1 MPKIKLRRGRTAL
14 ILWLAI
20 VITALATGR
29 QLLYRLMYLMTA
41 ILVLSFLWTIANVYW
56 VRLVRQTRS
65 RRTQVGRLLEER
77 FVVRNTGFLPK
88 LWLELRDA
96 STLPGHRAS
105 HVVNSLGP
113 KSYRGWLVRT
123 RCLERGVFRLGPMS
137 LASGDPLGLFR
148 IERHLPATSTILVYP
163 ATVGLPSFEPPVG
176 TLPGGDAVRR
186 RAQYITTNV
195 AGIRDYAPG
204 DSFNRIHW
212 PSTARL
218 RRVMV
223 KEFELDPL
231 ADLWVI
237 LDMEGTIQVG
247 EVDIG
252 GASDTSAGLSAG
264 FDALFGSGYEFEL
277 APTTE
282 EYGVT
287 VAASLC
293 RHFIGLDRTVG
304 LITYGGGGRRLIQ
317 ADRGER
323 QLNKV
328 LEQLA
333 IVRAAGRVPL
343 EQLLAAEER
352 LFGRNTTIVVITPST
367 SEEWVHPLRDLGRHG
382 VRTMAVVLDPSTFG
396 NAPSSLGVVS
406 TLIANGIPCYTVA
419 CGESLEEALSWW
431 GSSRT
436 ANRAPIAAV
445 DSSSL

>member
-1 MPKIKLRRGRTAL
+1 M
-14 ILWLAI
+14 WLVL
-20 VITALATGR
+20 VIAALATGR
-29 QLLYRLMYLMTA
+29 QLLYRLVYLMTA
-41 ILVLSFLWTIANVYW
+41 ILVLSFLWTLINVYW

-65 RRTQVGRLLEER
+65 RRTQVGRLAEER
-77 FVVRNTGFLPK
+77 FVIRNTGFLPK

-105 HVVNSLGP
+105 RVVNSLAP
-113 KSYRGWLVRT
+113 RSYRGWLVKT
-123 RCLERGVFRLGPMS
+123 RCLERGVFRLGPLS

-148 IERHLPATSTILVYP
+148 VERHLPATSNILVFP
-163 ATVGLPSFEPPVG
+163 ATVPLPGFEPPVG
-176 TLPGGDAVRR
+176 ILPGGDAVRR

-195 AGIRDYAPG
+195 AGIREYAPG

-218 RRVMV
+218 RKVMV

-237 LDMEGTIQVG
+237 LDMEAVVQVG
-247 EVDIG
+247 SVDVQRATVDESLWG
-252 GASDTSAGLSAG
+252 DR
-264 FDALFGSGYEFEL
+264 YEFEL
-277 APTTE
+277 AATTE

-293 RHFIGLDRTVG
+293 RHFIELNRTVG
-304 LITYGGGGRRLIQ
+304 LITYGGAGRRLIQ

-333 IVRAAGRVPL
+333 IVRAAGRVSL
-343 EQLLAAEER
+343 QQLLAAEER
-352 LFGRNTTIVVITPST
+352 LFGRNTTVVVITPST
-367 SEEWVHPLRDLGRHG
+367 SEQWVNPLRDLGRRG

-396 NAPSSLGVVS
+396 DAPSPLGVVS
-406 TLIANGIPCYTVA
+406 ALIANGIPVYTVER
-419 CGESLEEALSWW
+419 GSSLDQALSRRS
-431 GSSRT
+431 GHR
-436 ANRAPIAAV
+436 P
-445 DSSSL
+445 

>member
-1 MPKIKLRRGRTAL
+1 MPIIKLRRARTGL
-14 ILWLAI
+14 ILWAAL
-20 VITALATGR
+20 VIGALATGR
-29 QLLYRLMYLMTA
+29 LLLFRLVYLMTA
-41 ILVLSFLWTIANVYW
+41 TLLFSFLWTVFNIYW

-65 RRTQVGRLLEER
+65 RRTQVGQLAEER
-77 FVVRNTGFLPK
+77 FIVHNTGFLPK
-88 LWLELRDA
+88 LWLEVRDG

-105 HVVNSLGP
+105 RVVNSLGP
-113 KSYRGWLVRT
+113 GSYRGWLVKT
-123 RCLERGVFRLGPMS
+123 RCLERGVFRLGPLS

-148 IERHLPATSTILVYP
+148 AERHLPATSTILVYP
-163 ATVGLPSFEPPVG
+163 ATVNLPGFEPPVG

-195 AGIRDYAPG
+195 AGIRDYTPG

-231 ADLWVI
+231 ADVWVI
-237 LDMEGTIQVG
+237 LDMERDVQVG
-247 EVDIG
+247 EVDARR
-252 GASDTSAGLSAG
+252 ASDFEALWGAG
-264 FDALFGSGYEFEL
+264 YRFEL

-287 VAASLC
+287 IAASLC
-293 RHFIGLDRTVG
+293 KHFIGLSRTVG
-304 LITYGGGGRRLIQ
+304 LITYGAEGRRVIQ

-333 IVRAAGRVPL
+333 IVRAGGRVSL

-352 LFGRNTTIVVITPST
+352 LFGRNTTVIVITPST
-367 SEEWVHPLRDLGRHG
+367 SEAWVRPLRELGRRG
-382 VRTMAVVLDPSTFG
+382 VRAMAVVLDASTFG
-396 NAPSSLGVVS
+396 AAPSCLGVVS
-406 TLIANGIPCYTVA
+406 MLIANGIPSYTVE
-419 CGESLEEALSWW
+419 CGAALDVALSRRS
-431 GSSRT
+431 G
-436 ANRAPIAAV
+436 
-445 DSSSL
+445 

>member
-1 MPKIKLRRGRTAL
+1 M
-14 ILWLAI
+14 WLVL
-20 VITALATGR
+20 VIAALATGR
-29 QLLYRLMYLMTA
+29 QLLYRLVYLMTA
-41 ILVLSFLWTIANVYW
+41 ILVLSFLWTLINVYW

-65 RRTQVGRLLEER
+65 RRTQVGRLAEER
-77 FVVRNTGFLPK
+77 FVIRNTGFLPK

-105 HVVNSLGP
+105 RVVNSLAP
-113 KSYRGWLVRT
+113 RSYRGWLVKT
-123 RCLERGVFRLGPMS
+123 RCLERGVFRLGPLS

-148 IERHLPATSTILVYP
+148 VERHLPATSNILVFP
-163 ATVGLPSFEPPVG
+163 ATVPLPGFEPPVG
-176 TLPGGDAVRR
+176 ILPGGDAVRR

-195 AGIRDYAPG
+195 AGIREYAPG

-218 RRVMV
+218 RKVMV

-237 LDMEGTIQVG
+237 LDMEAVVQVG
-247 EVDIG
+247 SVDVQRATVDESLWG
-252 GASDTSAGLSAG
+252 DR
-264 FDALFGSGYEFEL
+264 YEFEL
-277 APTTE
+277 AATTE

-293 RHFIGLDRTVG
+293 RHFIELNRTVG
-304 LITYGGGGRRLIQ
+304 LITYGGAGRRLIQ

-333 IVRAAGRVPL
+333 IVRAAGRVSL
-343 EQLLAAEER
+343 QQLLAAEER
-352 LFGRNTTIVVITPST
+352 LFGRNTTVVVITPST
-367 SEEWVHPLRDLGRHG
+367 SEQWVNPLRDLGRRG

-396 NAPSSLGVVS
+396 DAPSPLGVVS
-406 TLIANGIPCYTVA
+406 ALIANGIPVYTVER
-419 CGESLEEALSWW
+419 GSSLDQALSRRS
-431 GSSRT
+431 GRQPQSS
-436 ANRAPIAAV
+436 PV
-445 DSSSL
+445 

>member
-1 MPKIKLRRGRTAL
+1 M
-14 ILWLAI
+14 LWL
-20 VITALATGR
+20 VIIIGALATGR
-29 QLLYRLMYLMTA
+29 QLLFRLLYLMTA
-41 ILVLSFLWTIANVYW
+41 ILVLSFVWAFVNVYW

-65 RRTQVGRLLEER
+65 RRTQVGRLAEER

-88 LWLELRDA
+88 LWLEVRDA
-96 STLPGHRAS
+96 STLPGHRVS
-105 HVVNSLGP
+105 RVVNSVGP
-113 KSYRGWLVRT
+113 RSYRSWLVRT
-123 RCLERGVFRLGPMS
+123 RCLERGVFRLGPLS

-148 IERHLPATSTILVYP
+148 VERHLPATSTILVYP
-163 ATVGLPSFEPPVG
+163 ATVELHGFEPPVG

-212 PSTARL
+212 PSTARM

-237 LDMEGTIQVG
+237 LDMEGAIQVG
-247 EVDIG
+247 EVDVR
-252 GASDTSAGLSAG
+252 GASA
-264 FDALFGSGYEFEL
+264 FEALWQREHDFEL

-293 RHFIGLDRTVG
+293 KHFLALNRTVG
-304 LITYGGGGRRLIQ
+304 LITYGMEGRRLIQ

-333 IVRAAGRVPL
+333 IVHAGGRVSL

-352 LFGRNTTIVVITPST
+352 IFGRNTTVIVITPST
-367 SEEWVHPLRDLGRHG
+367 SEAWVTPLRDLGRRG
-382 VRTMAVVLDPSTFG
+382 VRTMAVVLDASTFG
-396 NAPSSLGVVS
+396 PAPPSLGVVS
-406 TLIANGIPCYTVA
+406 TLIANGIPCYTVK
-419 CGESLEEALSWW
+419 CGEPLEQALSRR
-431 GSSRT
+431 GKR
-436 ANRAPIAAV
+436 
-445 DSSSL
+445 